1 MWAFVF
7 YDISNDLIHMSRDE
21 YGKKPLFYYK
31 SKCDF
36 IAASEFK
43 SIFSLLSHS
52 GRSVDPDYVAAYLFR
67 DHLPVL
73 DHGRTFYSDISTVE
87 PGEWLTFSVR
97 EKTVETK
104 KKTSLVSFAQ
114 HTTCNAVDLAADIK
128 SAVDVRLRADV
139 PTAVLV
145 SGGIDSTVVASYAS
159 RSQERRCDDISF
171 YTVKT
176 AASQDFSYAKTVAR
190 ALDVPLNVI
199 DVSFHGREEI
209 ANFREM
215 VKQYE
220 TPIKVGGVTNSAFY
234 AFRKMANDGVRVVLD
249 GTGGDEIFSG
259 YYRDYR
265 TSHFLSLLYSGKFVD
280 ALTAYRAAQGSI
292 SVRTQC
298 AQRLKSAL
306 MNTNVWV
313 RSVVRELYVN
323 RLLEQEFSF
332 HAGEANRSIASGYC
346 HVENDRFG
354 SAGMNGLRSIQLAI
368 FRREFYLCGCGLGI
382 KTPCSRRLN

>member
-1 MWAFVF
+1 ME
-7 YDISNDLIHMSRDE
+7 N
-21 YGKKPLFYYK
+21 
-31 SKCDF
+31 
-36 IAASEFK
+36 
-43 SIFSLLSHS
+43 S
-52 GRSVDPDYVAAYLFR
+52 GAGLGPKRPD
-67 DHLPVL
+67 
-73 DHGRTFYSDISTVE
+73 
-87 PGEWLTFSVR
+87 
-97 EKTVETK
+97 
-104 KKTSLVSFAQ
+104 
-114 HTTCNAVDLAADIK
+114 
-128 SAVDVRLRADV
+128 
-139 PTAVLV
+139 
-145 SGGIDSTVVASYAS
+145 GG
-159 RSQERRCDDISF
+159 
-171 YTVKT
+171 
-176 AASQDFSYAKTVAR
+176 
-190 ALDVPLNVI
+190 
-199 DVSFHGREEI
+199 
-209 ANFREM
+209 
-215 VKQYE
+215 
-220 TPIKVGGVTNSAFY
+220 
-234 AFRKMANDGVRVVLD
+234 LD